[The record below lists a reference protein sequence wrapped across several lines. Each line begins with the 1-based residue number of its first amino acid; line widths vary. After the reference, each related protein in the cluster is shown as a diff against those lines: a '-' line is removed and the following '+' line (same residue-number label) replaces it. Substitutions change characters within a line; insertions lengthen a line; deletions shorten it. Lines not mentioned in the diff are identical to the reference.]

1 LRLGGHMKTLLTVA
15 LGVAG
20 SALCMAPALAAP
32 PQPVDSTPIVVDF
45 CGFDTSIVISGKQKE
60 IAKGD
65 GLFYLIAPGQRATVT
80 NTETG
85 ESVTVNIAGSFRD
98 QVQEN
103 GDIQS
108 VLRGRNLIFG
118 PGVEGL
124 LLTIGRATATFT
136 EPTEQE
142 PFGTATITSGPQGRL
157 VNLCDQLAE

>member
-1 LRLGGHMKTLLTVA
+1 MKKLLTVA

-32 PQPVDSTPIVVDF
+32 PQPVDSTPIVGDF
-45 CGFDTSIVISGKQKE
+45 CGFETSIVVSGKEKV
-60 IAKGD
+60 IDKGD
-65 GLFYLIAPGQRATVT
+65 GLIYYIGPGQRATVT

-124 LLTIGRATATFT
+124 LLTTGRATATFT
-136 EPTEQE
+136 LPTQQE
-142 PFGTATITSGPQGRL
+142 PLGTATITSGPQGRL

>member
-1 LRLGGHMKTLLTVA
+1 MKTLLSVA

-32 PQPVDSTPIVVDF
+32 PEPTDPTPIVGNFCDF
-45 CGFDTSIVISGKQKE
+45 ETSIVVSGKEKVIE
-60 IAKGD
+60 KGD
-65 GLFYLIAPGQRATVT
+65 GLSYYISPGQRATVT

-85 ESVTVNIAGSFRD
+85 ESVTVNITGSFRD

-118 PGVEGL
+118 PGIEGI

-136 EPTEQE
+136 LPTEQE
-142 PFGTATITSGPQGRL
+142 PDGTATITSGPQGRL